1 MKTGTDLAHRLAHV
15 LRSGEKSCLVV
26 ADQEPFEAAFA
37 SFFPT
42 PRVERVL
49 PGNLVAVVADLVV
62 WRWFDA
68 VVVDAHGD
76 QVRLWEAAHG
86 EVSAQARHREVKYA
100 PGRRAYMSAGL
111 PGADWWVEGCVS
123 DKPDEAVVD
132 VKAAHAFLIEHGLLP
147 ASSDKQWG
155 AVPAETAV
163 RP

>member
-1 MKTGTDLAHRLAHV
+1 M
-15 LRSGEKSCLVV
+15 V

-49 PGNLVAVVADLVV
+49 PGHLVAVVADLVV

-76 QVRLWEAAHG
+76 QVRLWEAVHG
-86 EVSAQARHREVKYA
+86 EVLAQARHGEVQYA
-100 PGRRAYMSAGL
+100 PGQRAYLSAGL

-123 DKPDEAVVD
+123 QKPSKTVVD
-132 VKAAHAFLIEHGLLP
+132 VGAAQAFLTGHGLLP
-147 ASSDKQWG
+147 VSSDKQ
-155 AVPAETAV
+155 
-163 RP
+163 